1 MGVVVAADVVVVAV
15 VAAAVVV
22 AVVVAAAVVVV
33 APFFIIWRLKV
44 GASDIFISQKQVFF
58 IFMGAS
64 VFSLRLFGHRARAR
78 ARFYLSLTLNE
89 YKWPPLLLPLPGLD
103 LQSAGTPKKFD
114 FGEAFA
120 AVVVDVVAEV
130 VVVVDVVVIDDAF
143 HRKWFFFKNSQPCDN
158 QINLASKFM
167 LIFGLN

>member
-15 VAAAVVV
+15 V
-22 AVVVAAAVVVV
+22 VAAAIVVV

-114 FGEAFA
+114 FGEAA
-120 AVVVDVVAEV
+120 AVVVV
-130 VVVVDVVVIDDAF
+130 VVVADVVVIDDAF

>member
-1 MGVVVAADVVVVAV
+1 MGVVVAA
-15 VAAAVVV
+15 V
-22 AVVVAAAVVVV
+22 AVVVAAAIVVV

-114 FGEAFA
+114 FGEAA
-120 AVVVDVVAEV
+120 AVVVVDVI